1 MFFRKPS
8 DHVPHVTIFH
18 TILRS
23 MLWILFIEIALLVGI
38 LYLCRINTSLE
49 QNAVDIL
56 QIQTE
61 NRQNYL
67 QGQMLDAQDLSS
79 LAGEINAVTQAM
91 LDDGEISLDTLD
103 SGSDAASPLLLSI
116 GDSLISSMRHRPV
129 TGIFVVLNTHDLDT
143 RKKGEPLPCLYLR
156 DLDPNSSPSQRNSDL
171 MLVRA
176 PAQVVQSLYIATDTS
191 WTPSINYGANGS
203 NGFLYPVFQAAYH
216 GNGELDA
223 ADYGHWTSSP
233 YTLSGDDHSAIAY
246 TIPLILDD
254 GTVYGVLGVE
264 ILESYLQALLPG
276 TELQNDSS
284 GTYLLGVASNSAIG
298 KDDLTVSV
306 ISASPAANAP
316 QQSYDQTLLLKP
328 SKRGGY
334 QSDSPLGLCHAA
346 VAPLTLYNRN
356 APFSNEQMLL
366 IGSVPVS
373 ALYAFSG
380 YVLRFLIIA
389 VLVVL
394 TAGLFSSLVLARK
407 LSRPISRLSDE
418 VAHARESRS
427 SIPMLSATGI
437 IELDRFSSA
446 FTQLGRE
453 VLDTSTKF
461 LRIMDMASVELG
473 GYELRSA
480 PDSIYVTD
488 NFFDLLGMPGVDAD
502 DLTAQSFRELLQRF
516 ERSCPHSP
524 APDGAMLYH
533 IRLPSGK
540 ERYLRIETT
549 HEDGTQVGLAEDAT
563 ANTLEKLRIEHERD
577 YDTLTDLY
585 NRRAFHRICAEFFC
599 SPEKLGHAALLMF
612 DLDNLKQINDTF
624 GHDWGDEYIR
634 RAGECFAK
642 NAPARTVCARI
653 SSDEF
658 NALFYGYNDQ
668 DTLRADIRALKAAL
682 EHSVVQLPSGRELRV
697 SVSGGVAWYPES
709 STNLI
714 TLRKYAD
721 FAMYQ
726 VKLSRKG
733 ELLEFDPEVYRTSLQ
748 ERRCHEEFR
757 RLINEELVTYRFQP
771 IIDAKDGS
779 VFAYEALMRVDLPT
793 LRSPMD
799 VLRLAR
805 EENCLH
811 EVERITFFCA
821 SSAYQA
827 LENAGKVVPSALLFI
842 NSIASQ
848 YLTPDELSEYS
859 ARYASIL
866 PRIVIEITEEEC
878 LDPKALRIKQ
888 TIRGSSGAFAL
899 DDYGSGY
906 SNERSLLE
914 LSPNYIKID
923 LSIIRSI
930 DTDANKRQI
939 VSNTVSYAHQRGMK
953 VVAEGLET
961 ADEVRT
967 VLSLGVDLL
976 QGFFLAMPQ
985 VEPGGASEESLAVIA
1000 EMHARAMR
1008 VKFRYLAAT
1017 SSKYRKKAHE
1027 SIAFVSLF
1035 LLSVLF
1041 RRAGASD
1048 DRAHRAVDV
1057 DGLGEVGVHAR
1068 GEAFLNVLMV
1078 GVGCEGDDRDV
1089 LRRLAVELSD
1099 GGSRLQAVHHRH
1111 LHVHQDRIE
1120 LVWRGLLDPL

>member
-8 DHVPHVTIFH
+8 DHAPHVTIFH

-67 QGQMLDAQDLSS
+67 QSQMLDAQDLSS
-79 LAGEINAVTQAM
+79 LAGKINAVTQAM

-143 RKKGEPLPCLYLR
+143 REKGEPLPCLYLR

-203 NGFLYPVFQAAYH
+203 SGFLYPVFQAAYH

-380 YVLRFLIIA
+380 DVVRLLIIA

-549 HEDGTQVGLAEDAT
+549 HEDGTQVGLAEDVT

-585 NRRAFHRICAEFFC
+585 NRRAFRRICAEFFC

-634 RAGECFAK
+634 LTGECFAK

-653 SSDEF
+653 SGDEF

-668 DTLRADIRALKAAL
+668 DTLRADICALKAAL
-682 EHSVVQLPSGRELRV
+682 EQSVVQLPSGRELRV

-726 VKLSRKG
+726 VKHSRKG
-733 ELLEFDPEVYRTSLQ
+733 ELLEFDPEVYRTDLQ

-757 RLINEELVTYRFQP
+757 RLINEELVTYHFQP

-793 LRSPMD
+793 LHSPAD

-811 EVERITFFCA
+811 EVERITFFRA
-821 SSAYQA
+821 SSAYQT
-827 LENAGKVVPSALLFI
+827 LENAGKVVPSALLFV

-866 PRIVIEITEEEC
+866 PRIVIEITEEEV

-923 LSIIRSI
+923 LSIIRDI

-985 VEPGGASEESLAVIA
+985 AEPGGASEESLAVIA
-1000 EMHARAMR
+1000 EMH
-1008 VKFRYLAAT
+1008 
-1017 SSKYRKKAHE
+1017 SQSDE
-1027 SIAFVSLF
+1027 SQISIF
-1035 LLSVLF
+1035 
-1041 RRAGASD
+1041 G
-1048 DRAHRAVDV
+1048 VDK
-1057 DGLGEVGVHAR
+1057 
-1068 GEAFLNVLMV
+1068 
-1078 GVGCEGDDRDV
+1078 
-1089 LRRLAVELSD
+1089 
-1099 GGSRLQAVHHRH
+1099 Q
-1111 LHVHQDRIE
+1111 
-1120 LVWRGLLDPL
+1120 

>member
-79 LAGEINAVTQAM
+79 LAGKINAVTQAM

-203 NGFLYPVFQAAYH
+203 SGFLYPVFQAAYH

-516 ERSCPHSP
+516 ERSCPHSL

-533 IRLPSGK
+533 IRLPNGK

-563 ANTLEKLRIEHERD
+563 ANTLEKLRIEHECD

-634 RAGECFAK
+634 RTGECFAK
-642 NAPARTVCARI
+642 NAPARTVC
-653 SSDEF
+653 
-658 NALFYGYNDQ
+658 
-668 DTLRADIRALKAAL
+668 ALKAAL

-697 SVSGGVAWYPES
+697 SVSGGIAWYPES

-757 RLINEELVTYRFQP
+757 RLINEELITYRFQP

-793 LRSPMD
+793 LHSPAD

-1000 EMHARAMR
+1000 EMH
-1008 VKFRYLAAT
+1008 
-1017 SSKYRKKAHE
+1017 SQSDE
-1027 SIAFVSLF
+1027 SQISIF
-1035 LLSVLF
+1035 
-1041 RRAGASD
+1041 G
-1048 DRAHRAVDV
+1048 
-1057 DGLGEVGVHAR
+1057 
-1068 GEAFLNVLMV
+1068 
-1078 GVGCEGDDRDV
+1078 GDK
-1089 LRRLAVELSD
+1089 
-1099 GGSRLQAVHHRH
+1099 Q
-1111 LHVHQDRIE
+1111 
-1120 LVWRGLLDPL
+1120 

>member
-8 DHVPHVTIFH
+8 DHAPHVTIFH

-67 QGQMLDAQDLSS
+67 QSQMLDAQDLSS
-79 LAGEINAVTQAM
+79 LAGKINAVTQAM

-116 GDSLISSMRHRPV
+116 GDSLISSMRHRPI

-143 RKKGEPLPCLYLR
+143 REKGEPLPCLYLR
-156 DLDPNSSPSQRNSDL
+156 DLDPDSSPSQRNSDL

-203 NGFLYPVFQAAYH
+203 SGFLYPVFQAAYH

-380 YVLRFLIIA
+380 DVVRLLIIA

-437 IELDRFSSA
+437 IELDRFSFA

-549 HEDGTQVGLAEDAT
+549 HEDGTQVGLAEDVT

-585 NRRAFHRICAEFFC
+585 NRRAFRRICAEFFC

-634 RAGECFAK
+634 LTGECFAK

-653 SSDEF
+653 SGDEF

-668 DTLRADIRALKAAL
+668 DTLRADICALKAAL
-682 EHSVVQLPSGRELRV
+682 EQSVVQLPSGRELRV

-726 VKLSRKG
+726 VKHSRKG
-733 ELLEFDPEVYRTSLQ
+733 ELLEFDPEVYRTDLQ

-757 RLINEELVTYRFQP
+757 RLINEELVTYHFQP

-793 LRSPMD
+793 LHSPAD

-811 EVERITFFCA
+811 EVERITFFRA
-821 SSAYQA
+821 SSAYQT
-827 LENAGKVVPSALLFI
+827 LENAGKVVPSALLFV

-866 PRIVIEITEEEC
+866 PRIVIEITEEEV

-923 LSIIRSI
+923 LSIIRDI

-1000 EMHARAMR
+1000 EM
-1008 VKFRYLAAT
+1008 Y
-1017 SSKYRKKAHE
+1017 SQSDE
-1027 SIAFVSLF
+1027 SQISIF
-1035 LLSVLF
+1035 
-1041 RRAGASD
+1041 G
-1048 DRAHRAVDV
+1048 
-1057 DGLGEVGVHAR
+1057 
-1068 GEAFLNVLMV
+1068 
-1078 GVGCEGDDRDV
+1078 GDK
-1089 LRRLAVELSD
+1089 
-1099 GGSRLQAVHHRH
+1099 Q
-1111 LHVHQDRIE
+1111 
-1120 LVWRGLLDPL
+1120 

>member
-79 LAGEINAVTQAM
+79 LAGKINAVTQAM

-116 GDSLISSMRHRPV
+116 GDSLISSMRHRPI

-143 RKKGEPLPCLYLR
+143 REKGEPLPCLYLR
-156 DLDPNSSPSQRNSDL
+156 DLDPDSAPSQRNSDL

-203 NGFLYPVFQAAYH
+203 SGVLYPVFQAAYH

-563 ANTLEKLRIEHERD
+563 ANTLEKLRIEHECD
-577 YDTLTDLY
+577 YDSLTDLY

-634 RAGECFAK
+634 RTGECFAK

-697 SVSGGVAWYPES
+697 SVSGGIAWYPES

-757 RLINEELVTYRFQP
+757 RLINEELVTYHFQP

-793 LRSPMD
+793 LHSPAD

-866 PRIVIEITEEEC
+866 PRIVIEITEEEV

-923 LSIIRSI
+923 LSIIRDI

-985 VEPGGASEESLAVIA
+985 VEPGGVSEESLAVIA
-1000 EMHARAMR
+1000 EMH
-1008 VKFRYLAAT
+1008 
-1017 SSKYRKKAHE
+1017 SQSDE
-1027 SIAFVSLF
+1027 SQISMF
-1035 LLSVLF
+1035 
-1041 RRAGASD
+1041 G
-1048 DRAHRAVDV
+1048 
-1057 DGLGEVGVHAR
+1057 
-1068 GEAFLNVLMV
+1068 
-1078 GVGCEGDDRDV
+1078 GDK
-1089 LRRLAVELSD
+1089 
-1099 GGSRLQAVHHRH
+1099 Q
-1111 LHVHQDRIE
+1111 
-1120 LVWRGLLDPL
+1120 

>member
-79 LAGEINAVTQAM
+79 LADKINAVTQAM

-116 GDSLISSMRHRPV
+116 GDSLISSMRHRPI

-143 RKKGEPLPCLYLR
+143 REKGEPLPCLYLR
-156 DLDPNSSPSQRNSDL
+156 DLDPDSSPSQRNSDL

-191 WTPSINYGANGS
+191 WTPSINYGSNGS
-203 NGFLYPVFQAAYH
+203 SGFLYPVFQAAYH

-298 KDDLTVSV
+298 KGDLTVSV

-316 QQSYDQTLLLKP
+316 QRSYDQTLLLKP

-334 QSDSPLGLCHAA
+334 QSDPPLGLCHAA

-563 ANTLEKLRIEHERD
+563 ANTLEKLRIERERD

-634 RAGECFAK
+634 RTGECFAK

-726 VKLSRKG
+726 VKHSRKG

-757 RLINEELVTYRFQP
+757 RLINEELVTYHFQP

-793 LRSPMD
+793 LHSPAD

-811 EVERITFFCA
+811 EVERITFFRA
-821 SSAYQA
+821 SSAYQT
-827 LENAGKVVPSALLFI
+827 LENAGKVVPSALLFV

-1000 EMHARAMR
+1000 EMH
-1008 VKFRYLAAT
+1008 
-1017 SSKYRKKAHE
+1017 SQSDE
-1027 SIAFVSLF
+1027 SQISIF
-1035 LLSVLF
+1035 
-1041 RRAGASD
+1041 G
-1048 DRAHRAVDV
+1048 
-1057 DGLGEVGVHAR
+1057 
-1068 GEAFLNVLMV
+1068 
-1078 GVGCEGDDRDV
+1078 GDK
-1089 LRRLAVELSD
+1089 
-1099 GGSRLQAVHHRH
+1099 Q
-1111 LHVHQDRIE
+1111 
-1120 LVWRGLLDPL
+1120 

>member
-23 MLWILFIEIALLVGI
+23 MLWILFIEIAMLVGI

-67 QGQMLDAQDLSS
+67 QDQLLDAQDLSS
-79 LAGEINAVTQAM
+79 LAGKINAVTQAM

-143 RKKGEPLPCLYLR
+143 RKKGEPLLCLYLR

-191 WTPSINYGANGS
+191 WTPSINYGSNGS
-203 NGFLYPVFQAAYH
+203 SGFLYPVFQAAYH

-427 SIPMLSATGI
+427 SIPTLSATGI

-488 NFFDLLGMPGVDAD
+488 NFFDLLGMPGVDAGA
-502 DLTAQSFRELLQRF
+502 LTAQSFRELLQRF

-549 HEDGTQVGLAEDAT
+549 REDGTQVGLAEDAT
-563 ANTLEKLRIEHERD
+563 ADTLEKLRIEHECD

-634 RAGECFAK
+634 RTGECFAK

-653 SSDEF
+653 SGDEF

-697 SVSGGVAWYPES
+697 SVSGGIAWYPES

-726 VKLSRKG
+726 VKHSRKG

-779 VFAYEALMRVDLPT
+779 VFAYEALMRVDLPM
-793 LRSPMD
+793 LRSPTD

-821 SSAYQA
+821 SSAYHA
-827 LENAGKVVPSALLFI
+827 LENAGKVVPSALLFV

-1000 EMHARAMR
+1000 EMH
-1008 VKFRYLAAT
+1008 
-1017 SSKYRKKAHE
+1017 SQSDE
-1027 SIAFVSLF
+1027 SQISIF
-1035 LLSVLF
+1035 
-1041 RRAGASD
+1041 G
-1048 DRAHRAVDV
+1048 
-1057 DGLGEVGVHAR
+1057 
-1068 GEAFLNVLMV
+1068 
-1078 GVGCEGDDRDV
+1078 GDK
-1089 LRRLAVELSD
+1089 
-1099 GGSRLQAVHHRH
+1099 Q
-1111 LHVHQDRIE
+1111 
-1120 LVWRGLLDPL
+1120 

>member
-79 LAGEINAVTQAM
+79 LAGKINAVTQAM

-103 SGSDAASPLLLSI
+103 SGSDAASSLLLSI

-143 RKKGEPLPCLYLR
+143 REKGEPLPCLYLR

-203 NGFLYPVFQAAYH
+203 SGFLYPVFQAAYH

-306 ISASPAANAP
+306 VSASPAANAP

-356 APFSNEQMLL
+356 APFSNDQMLL

-380 YVLRFLIIA
+380 YVVRLLIIA

-502 DLTAQSFRELLQRF
+502 DLTVQSFRELLQRF

-549 HEDGTQVGLAEDAT
+549 HEDGTQVGLAEDVT

-585 NRRAFHRICAEFFC
+585 NRRAFRRICAEFFC

-634 RAGECFAK
+634 LAGECFAK

-653 SSDEF
+653 SGDEF

-668 DTLRADIRALKAAL
+668 DTLRADICALKAAL
-682 EHSVVQLPSGRELRV
+682 EQSVVQLPSGRELRV

-726 VKLSRKG
+726 VKHSRKG
-733 ELLEFDPEVYRTSLQ
+733 ELLEFDPEVYRTDLQ

-757 RLINEELVTYRFQP
+757 RLINEELVTYHFQP

-793 LRSPMD
+793 LHSPAD

-811 EVERITFFCA
+811 EVERITFFRA
-821 SSAYQA
+821 SSAYQT
-827 LENAGKVVPSALLFI
+827 LENAGKVVPSALLFV

-866 PRIVIEITEEEC
+866 PRIVIEITEEEV

-923 LSIIRSI
+923 LSIIRDI

-1000 EMHARAMR
+1000 EM
-1008 VKFRYLAAT
+1008 Y
-1017 SSKYRKKAHE
+1017 SQSDE
-1027 SIAFVSLF
+1027 SQISIF
-1035 LLSVLF
+1035 
-1041 RRAGASD
+1041 G
-1048 DRAHRAVDV
+1048 
-1057 DGLGEVGVHAR
+1057 
-1068 GEAFLNVLMV
+1068 
-1078 GVGCEGDDRDV
+1078 GDK
-1089 LRRLAVELSD
+1089 
-1099 GGSRLQAVHHRH
+1099 Q
-1111 LHVHQDRIE
+1111 
-1120 LVWRGLLDPL
+1120 

>member
-67 QGQMLDAQDLSS
+67 QSQMLDAQDLSS
-79 LAGEINAVTQAM
+79 LAGKINAVTQAM

-116 GDSLISSMRHRPV
+116 GDSLISSMRHRPI

-143 RKKGEPLPCLYLR
+143 REKGEPLPCLYLR
-156 DLDPNSSPSQRNSDL
+156 DLDPDSSPSQRNSDL

-191 WTPSINYGANGS
+191 WTPSINYGSNGS
-203 NGFLYPVFQAAYH
+203 SGFLYPVFQAAYH

-276 TELQNDSS
+276 TELQNGSS

-380 YVLRFLIIA
+380 YVVRFLIIA

-427 SIPMLSATGI
+427 SIPTLSATGI

-549 HEDGTQVGLAEDAT
+549 HEDGAQVGLAEDVT
-563 ANTLEKLRIEHERD
+563 ANTLEKLRIEHECD

-585 NRRAFHRICAEFFC
+585 NRRAFRRICAEFFC

-634 RAGECFAK
+634 LTGECFAK

-653 SSDEF
+653 SGDEF

-682 EHSVVQLPSGRELRV
+682 EQSVVQLPSGRELRV

-726 VKLSRKG
+726 VKHSRKG
-733 ELLEFDPEVYRTSLQ
+733 ELLEFDPEVYRTDLQ

-757 RLINEELVTYRFQP
+757 RLINEELVTYHFQP

-793 LRSPMD
+793 LHSPAD

-811 EVERITFFCA
+811 EVERITFFRA

-827 LENAGKVVPSALLFI
+827 LENAGKVVPSALLFV

-866 PRIVIEITEEEC
+866 PRIVIEITEEEV

-923 LSIIRSI
+923 LSIIRDI

-985 VEPGGASEESLAVIA
+985 AEPGGASEESLAVIA
-1000 EMHARAMR
+1000 EMH
-1008 VKFRYLAAT
+1008 
-1017 SSKYRKKAHE
+1017 SQSDE
-1027 SIAFVSLF
+1027 SQISMF
-1035 LLSVLF
+1035 
-1041 RRAGASD
+1041 G
-1048 DRAHRAVDV
+1048 
-1057 DGLGEVGVHAR
+1057 
-1068 GEAFLNVLMV
+1068 
-1078 GVGCEGDDRDV
+1078 GDK
-1089 LRRLAVELSD
+1089 
-1099 GGSRLQAVHHRH
+1099 Q
-1111 LHVHQDRIE
+1111 
-1120 LVWRGLLDPL
+1120 

>member
-79 LAGEINAVTQAM
+79 LAGKINAVTQAM

-103 SGSDAASPLLLSI
+103 SGSDAASSLLLSI

-143 RKKGEPLPCLYLR
+143 REKGEPLPCLYLR

-203 NGFLYPVFQAAYH
+203 SGFLYPVFQAAYH

-306 ISASPAANAP
+306 VSASPAANAP

-380 YVLRFLIIA
+380 YVVRLLIIA

-502 DLTAQSFRELLQRF
+502 DLTVQSFRELLQRF

-549 HEDGTQVGLAEDAT
+549 HEDGTQVGLAEDVT

-585 NRRAFHRICAEFFC
+585 NRRAFRRICAEFFC

-624 GHDWGDEYIR
+624 GHDWVDEYIR
-634 RAGECFAK
+634 LTGECFAK

-653 SSDEF
+653 SGDEF

-668 DTLRADIRALKAAL
+668 DTLRADICALKAAL
-682 EHSVVQLPSGRELRV
+682 EQSVVQLPSGRELRV

-726 VKLSRKG
+726 VKHSRKG
-733 ELLEFDPEVYRTSLQ
+733 ELLEFDPEVYRTDLQ

-757 RLINEELVTYRFQP
+757 RLINEELVTYHFQP

-793 LRSPMD
+793 LHSPAD

-811 EVERITFFCA
+811 EVERITFFRA
-821 SSAYQA
+821 SSAYQT
-827 LENAGKVVPSALLFI
+827 LENAGKVVPSALLFV

-866 PRIVIEITEEEC
+866 PRIVIEITEEEV

-923 LSIIRSI
+923 LSIIRDI

-1000 EMHARAMR
+1000 EM
-1008 VKFRYLAAT
+1008 Y
-1017 SSKYRKKAHE
+1017 SQSDE
-1027 SIAFVSLF
+1027 SQISIF
-1035 LLSVLF
+1035 
-1041 RRAGASD
+1041 G
-1048 DRAHRAVDV
+1048 
-1057 DGLGEVGVHAR
+1057 
-1068 GEAFLNVLMV
+1068 
-1078 GVGCEGDDRDV
+1078 GDK
-1089 LRRLAVELSD
+1089 
-1099 GGSRLQAVHHRH
+1099 Q
-1111 LHVHQDRIE
+1111 
-1120 LVWRGLLDPL
+1120 

>member
-8 DHVPHVTIFH
+8 DHAPHVTIFH

-79 LAGEINAVTQAM
+79 LAGKINAVTQAM

-103 SGSDAASPLLLSI
+103 SGSDAASSLLLSI

-143 RKKGEPLPCLYLR
+143 REKGEPLPCLYLR

-203 NGFLYPVFQAAYH
+203 SGFLYPVFQAAYH

-306 ISASPAANAP
+306 VSASPAANAP

-380 YVLRFLIIA
+380 YVVRLLIIA

-502 DLTAQSFRELLQRF
+502 DLTVQSFRELLQRF

-549 HEDGTQVGLAEDAT
+549 HEDGTQVGLAEDVT

-585 NRRAFHRICAEFFC
+585 NRRAFRRICAEFFC

-634 RAGECFAK
+634 LTGECFAK

-653 SSDEF
+653 SGDEF

-668 DTLRADIRALKAAL
+668 DTLRADICALKAAL
-682 EHSVVQLPSGRELRV
+682 EQSVVQLPSGRELRV

-726 VKLSRKG
+726 VKHSRKG
-733 ELLEFDPEVYRTSLQ
+733 ELLEFDPEVYRTDLQ

-757 RLINEELVTYRFQP
+757 RLINEELVTYHFQP

-793 LRSPMD
+793 LHSPAD

-811 EVERITFFCA
+811 EVERITFFRA
-821 SSAYQA
+821 SSAYQT
-827 LENAGKVVPSALLFI
+827 LENAGKVVPSALLFV

-866 PRIVIEITEEEC
+866 PRIVIEITEEEV

-923 LSIIRSI
+923 LSIIRDI

-1000 EMHARAMR
+1000 EM
-1008 VKFRYLAAT
+1008 Y
-1017 SSKYRKKAHE
+1017 SQSDE
-1027 SIAFVSLF
+1027 SQISIF
-1035 LLSVLF
+1035 
-1041 RRAGASD
+1041 G
-1048 DRAHRAVDV
+1048 
-1057 DGLGEVGVHAR
+1057 
-1068 GEAFLNVLMV
+1068 
-1078 GVGCEGDDRDV
+1078 GDK
-1089 LRRLAVELSD
+1089 
-1099 GGSRLQAVHHRH
+1099 Q
-1111 LHVHQDRIE
+1111 
-1120 LVWRGLLDPL
+1120 

>member
-79 LAGEINAVTQAM
+79 LAGKINAVTQYM

-143 RKKGEPLPCLYLR
+143 REKGDPLPCLYLR

-203 NGFLYPVFQAAYH
+203 SGFLYPVFQAAYH

-298 KDDLTVSV
+298 KDDLTVSI
-306 ISASPAANAP
+306 ISASPATNAP

-380 YVLRFLIIA
+380 YVVRLLIIA

-502 DLTAQSFRELLQRF
+502 NLTAQSFRELLQRF

-549 HEDGTQVGLAEDAT
+549 HEDGTQVGLAEDVT
-563 ANTLEKLRIEHERD
+563 ASTLEKLRIEHERD

-585 NRRAFHRICAEFFC
+585 NRRAFRRICAEFFC

-624 GHDWGDEYIR
+624 GHDCGDEYIR
-634 RAGECFAK
+634 RTGECFAK

-653 SSDEF
+653 SGDEF

-668 DTLRADIRALKAAL
+668 DTLRADICALKAAL
-682 EHSVVQLPSGRELRV
+682 EQSVVQLPSGRELRV

-726 VKLSRKG
+726 VKHSRKG
-733 ELLEFDPEVYRTSLQ
+733 ELLEFDPEVYRTDLQ

-757 RLINEELVTYRFQP
+757 RLINEELVTYHFQP

-793 LRSPMD
+793 LHSPAD

-811 EVERITFFCA
+811 EVERITFFRA
-821 SSAYQA
+821 SSAYQT
-827 LENAGKVVPSALLFI
+827 LENAGKVVPSALLFV

-866 PRIVIEITEEEC
+866 PRIVIEITEEEV

-923 LSIIRSI
+923 LSIIRDI

-985 VEPGGASEESLAVIA
+985 VEPGGASKGSLAVIA
-1000 EMHARAMR
+1000 EMH
-1008 VKFRYLAAT
+1008 
-1017 SSKYRKKAHE
+1017 SQSDE
-1027 SIAFVSLF
+1027 SQISMF
-1035 LLSVLF
+1035 
-1041 RRAGASD
+1041 G
-1048 DRAHRAVDV
+1048 
-1057 DGLGEVGVHAR
+1057 
-1068 GEAFLNVLMV
+1068 
-1078 GVGCEGDDRDV
+1078 GDK
-1089 LRRLAVELSD
+1089 
-1099 GGSRLQAVHHRH
+1099 Q
-1111 LHVHQDRIE
+1111 
-1120 LVWRGLLDPL
+1120 

>member
-8 DHVPHVTIFH
+8 DHAPHVTIFH

-79 LAGEINAVTQAM
+79 LAGKINAVTQAM

-103 SGSDAASPLLLSI
+103 SSSDAASPLLLSI

-143 RKKGEPLPCLYLR
+143 REKGEPLPCLYLR
-156 DLDPNSSPSQRNSDL
+156 DLDPNSAPSQRNSDL

-203 NGFLYPVFQAAYH
+203 SGFLYPVFQAAYH

-380 YVLRFLIIA
+380 YVVRLLIIA

-549 HEDGTQVGLAEDAT
+549 HEDGTQVGLAEDVT

-585 NRRAFHRICAEFFC
+585 NRRAFRRICAEFFS

-634 RAGECFAK
+634 LTGECFAK

-653 SSDEF
+653 SGDEF

-668 DTLRADIRALKAAL
+668 DTLRADICALKAAL
-682 EHSVVQLPSGRELRV
+682 EQSVVQLPSGRELRV

-726 VKLSRKG
+726 VKHSRKG

-757 RLINEELVTYRFQP
+757 SLINEELVTYHFQP

-793 LRSPMD
+793 LHSPAD

-811 EVERITFFCA
+811 EVERITFFRA
-821 SSAYQA
+821 SSAYQT
-827 LENAGKVVPSALLFI
+827 LENAGKVVPSALLFV

-866 PRIVIEITEEEC
+866 PRIVIEITEEEV

-923 LSIIRSI
+923 LSIIRDI

-1000 EMHARAMR
+1000 EMH
-1008 VKFRYLAAT
+1008 
-1017 SSKYRKKAHE
+1017 SQSDE
-1027 SIAFVSLF
+1027 SQISIF
-1035 LLSVLF
+1035 
-1041 RRAGASD
+1041 G
-1048 DRAHRAVDV
+1048 
-1057 DGLGEVGVHAR
+1057 
-1068 GEAFLNVLMV
+1068 
-1078 GVGCEGDDRDV
+1078 GDK
-1089 LRRLAVELSD
+1089 
-1099 GGSRLQAVHHRH
+1099 Q
-1111 LHVHQDRIE
+1111 
-1120 LVWRGLLDPL
+1120 

>member
-8 DHVPHVTIFH
+8 DQAPHVTIFH

-116 GDSLISSMRHRPV
+116 GDSLISSMRHRPI

-143 RKKGEPLPCLYLR
+143 REKGEPLPCLYLR
-156 DLDPNSSPSQRNSDL
+156 DLDPDSSPSQRNSDL

-203 NGFLYPVFQAAYH
+203 SGFLYPVFQAAYH

-380 YVLRFLIIA
+380 DVVRLLIIA

-427 SIPMLSATGI
+427 SIPTLSATGI

-480 PDSIYVTD
+480 PNSIYVTD

-549 HEDGTQVGLAEDAT
+549 HEDGTQVGLAEDVT
-563 ANTLEKLRIEHERD
+563 ASTLEKLRIEHERD

-634 RAGECFAK
+634 RTGECFAK

-653 SSDEF
+653 SGDEF
-658 NALFYGYNDQ
+658 SALFYGYNDQ

-682 EHSVVQLPSGRELRV
+682 EHSDVQLPSGRELRV
-697 SVSGGVAWYPES
+697 SVSGGIAWYPES

-726 VKLSRKG
+726 VKHSRKG
-733 ELLEFDPEVYRTSLQ
+733 ELLEFDPEVYRTNLQ

-757 RLINEELVTYRFQP
+757 RLINEELVSYHFQP

-793 LRSPMD
+793 LHSPAD

-827 LENAGKVVPSALLFI
+827 LENAGKVVPSALLFV

-866 PRIVIEITEEEC
+866 PRIVIEITEEEG

-923 LSIIRSI
+923 LSIIRDI

-985 VEPGGASEESLAVIA
+985 AEPGGASEESLAVIA
-1000 EMHARAMR
+1000 EMH
-1008 VKFRYLAAT
+1008 
-1017 SSKYRKKAHE
+1017 SQSDE
-1027 SIAFVSLF
+1027 SQISIF
-1035 LLSVLF
+1035 
-1041 RRAGASD
+1041 G
-1048 DRAHRAVDV
+1048 
-1057 DGLGEVGVHAR
+1057 
-1068 GEAFLNVLMV
+1068 
-1078 GVGCEGDDRDV
+1078 GDK
-1089 LRRLAVELSD
+1089 
-1099 GGSRLQAVHHRH
+1099 Q
-1111 LHVHQDRIE
+1111 
-1120 LVWRGLLDPL
+1120 

>member
-8 DHVPHVTIFH
+8 DHAPHVTIFH

-67 QGQMLDAQDLSS
+67 QSQMLDAQDLSS
-79 LAGEINAVTQAM
+79 LAGKINAVTQAM

-103 SGSDAASPLLLSI
+103 SGSDTASPLLLSI
-116 GDSLISSMRHRPV
+116 GDSLISSMRHRPI

-143 RKKGEPLPCLYLR
+143 REKGEPLPCLYLR

-203 NGFLYPVFQAAYH
+203 SGFLYPVFQAAYH

-284 GTYLLGVASNSAIG
+284 GTYLLGIASNSAIG

-380 YVLRFLIIA
+380 DVVRLLIIA

-549 HEDGTQVGLAEDAT
+549 HEDGTQVGLAEDVT

-585 NRRAFHRICAEFFC
+585 NRRAFRRICAEFFC

-634 RAGECFAK
+634 LTGECFAK

-653 SSDEF
+653 SGDEF

-682 EHSVVQLPSGRELRV
+682 EQSVVQLPSGRELRV

-726 VKLSRKG
+726 VKHSRKG
-733 ELLEFDPEVYRTSLQ
+733 ELLEFDPEVYRTDLQ

-757 RLINEELVTYRFQP
+757 RLINEELVTYHFQP
-771 IIDAKDGS
+771 IIDAKNGS

-793 LRSPMD
+793 LHSPAD

-811 EVERITFFCA
+811 EVERITFFRA

-827 LENAGKVVPSALLFI
+827 LENAGKVVPSALLFV

-866 PRIVIEITEEEC
+866 PRIVIEITEEEV

-888 TIRGSSGAFAL
+888 TIPGSSGAFAL

-923 LSIIRSI
+923 LSIIRDI

-985 VEPGGASEESLAVIA
+985 AEPGGASEESLAVIA
-1000 EMHARAMR
+1000 EVH
-1008 VKFRYLAAT
+1008 
-1017 SSKYRKKAHE
+1017 SQSDE
-1027 SIAFVSLF
+1027 SQISIF
-1035 LLSVLF
+1035 
-1041 RRAGASD
+1041 G
-1048 DRAHRAVDV
+1048 
-1057 DGLGEVGVHAR
+1057 
-1068 GEAFLNVLMV
+1068 
-1078 GVGCEGDDRDV
+1078 GDK
-1089 LRRLAVELSD
+1089 
-1099 GGSRLQAVHHRH
+1099 Q
-1111 LHVHQDRIE
+1111 
-1120 LVWRGLLDPL
+1120 

>member
-79 LAGEINAVTQAM
+79 LAGKINAVTQAM

-143 RKKGEPLPCLYLR
+143 REKGEPLPCLYLR

-191 WTPSINYGANGS
+191 WTPSINYGSNGS
-203 NGFLYPVFQAAYH
+203 SGFLYPVFQAAYH

-380 YVLRFLIIA
+380 YVVRFLIIA

-549 HEDGTQVGLAEDAT
+549 HEDGTQVGLAEDVT

-634 RAGECFAK
+634 RTGECFAK

-653 SSDEF
+653 SGDEF

-697 SVSGGVAWYPES
+697 SVSGGIAWYPES

-726 VKLSRKG
+726 VKHSRKG

-793 LRSPMD
+793 LHSPAD

-811 EVERITFFCA
+811 EVERITFFRA
-821 SSAYQA
+821 SSAYQT
-827 LENAGKVVPSALLFI
+827 LENAGKVVPSALLFL

-866 PRIVIEITEEEC
+866 PRIVIEITEEEV

-888 TIRGSSGAFAL
+888 TIPGSSGAFAL

-1000 EMHARAMR
+1000 EMH
-1008 VKFRYLAAT
+1008 
-1017 SSKYRKKAHE
+1017 SQSDE
-1027 SIAFVSLF
+1027 SQISIF
-1035 LLSVLF
+1035 
-1041 RRAGASD
+1041 G
-1048 DRAHRAVDV
+1048 
-1057 DGLGEVGVHAR
+1057 
-1068 GEAFLNVLMV
+1068 
-1078 GVGCEGDDRDV
+1078 GDK
-1089 LRRLAVELSD
+1089 
-1099 GGSRLQAVHHRH
+1099 Q
-1111 LHVHQDRIE
+1111 
-1120 LVWRGLLDPL
+1120 

>member
-143 RKKGEPLPCLYLR
+143 REKGEPLPCLYLR

-191 WTPSINYGANGS
+191 WTPSINYGSNGS
-203 NGFLYPVFQAAYH
+203 SGFLYPVFQAAYH

-298 KDDLTVSV
+298 KGDLTVSV

-316 QQSYDQTLLLKP
+316 QRSYDQTLLLKP

-634 RAGECFAK
+634 RTGECFAK

-827 LENAGKVVPSALLFI
+827 LENAGKVVPSALLFV

-1000 EMHARAMR
+1000 EMH
-1008 VKFRYLAAT
+1008 
-1017 SSKYRKKAHE
+1017 SQSDE
-1027 SIAFVSLF
+1027 SQISIF
-1035 LLSVLF
+1035 
-1041 RRAGASD
+1041 G
-1048 DRAHRAVDV
+1048 
-1057 DGLGEVGVHAR
+1057 
-1068 GEAFLNVLMV
+1068 
-1078 GVGCEGDDRDV
+1078 GDK
-1089 LRRLAVELSD
+1089 
-1099 GGSRLQAVHHRH
+1099 Q
-1111 LHVHQDRIE
+1111 
-1120 LVWRGLLDPL
+1120 

>member
-79 LAGEINAVTQAM
+79 LAGKINAVTQAM

-143 RKKGEPLPCLYLR
+143 REKGEPLPCLYLR

-203 NGFLYPVFQAAYH
+203 SGFLYPVFQAAYH

-316 QQSYDQTLLLKP
+316 QQSYDQALLLKP

-380 YVLRFLIIA
+380 DVVRLLIIA

-549 HEDGTQVGLAEDAT
+549 HEDGTQVGLAEDVT

-585 NRRAFHRICAEFFC
+585 NRRAFRRICAEFFC

-624 GHDWGDEYIR
+624 GHDCGDEYIR
-634 RAGECFAK
+634 LTGECFAK

-653 SSDEF
+653 SGDEF

-668 DTLRADIRALKAAL
+668 DTLRADICALKAAL
-682 EHSVVQLPSGRELRV
+682 EQSVVQLPSGRELRV

-726 VKLSRKG
+726 VKHSRKG
-733 ELLEFDPEVYRTSLQ
+733 ELLEFDPEVYRTDLQ

-757 RLINEELVTYRFQP
+757 RLINEELISYHFQP

-793 LRSPMD
+793 LHSPAD

-827 LENAGKVVPSALLFI
+827 LENAGKVVPSALLFV

-866 PRIVIEITEEEC
+866 PRIVIEITEEEG

-923 LSIIRSI
+923 LSIIRDI

-1000 EMHARAMR
+1000 EMH
-1008 VKFRYLAAT
+1008 
-1017 SSKYRKKAHE
+1017 SQSDE
-1027 SIAFVSLF
+1027 SQISIF
-1035 LLSVLF
+1035 
-1041 RRAGASD
+1041 G
-1048 DRAHRAVDV
+1048 
-1057 DGLGEVGVHAR
+1057 
-1068 GEAFLNVLMV
+1068 
-1078 GVGCEGDDRDV
+1078 GDK
-1089 LRRLAVELSD
+1089 
-1099 GGSRLQAVHHRH
+1099 Q
-1111 LHVHQDRIE
+1111 
-1120 LVWRGLLDPL
+1120 

>member
-79 LAGEINAVTQAM
+79 LAGKINAVTQAM

-143 RKKGEPLPCLYLR
+143 REKGEPLPCLYLR

-203 NGFLYPVFQAAYH
+203 SGFLYPVFQAAYH

-380 YVLRFLIIA
+380 DVVRLLIIA

-549 HEDGTQVGLAEDAT
+549 HEDGTQVGLAEDVT

-585 NRRAFHRICAEFFC
+585 NRRAFRRICAEFFC

-634 RAGECFAK
+634 LTGECFAK

-653 SSDEF
+653 SGDEF

-668 DTLRADIRALKAAL
+668 DTLRADICALKAAL
-682 EHSVVQLPSGRELRV
+682 EQSVVQLPSGRELRV

-726 VKLSRKG
+726 VKHSRKG
-733 ELLEFDPEVYRTSLQ
+733 ELLEFDPEVYRTDLQ

-757 RLINEELVTYRFQP
+757 RLINEELVTYHFQP

-793 LRSPMD
+793 LHSPAD

-811 EVERITFFCA
+811 EVERITFFRA
-821 SSAYQA
+821 SSAYQT
-827 LENAGKVVPSALLFI
+827 LENAGKVVPSALLFV

-866 PRIVIEITEEEC
+866 PRIVIEITEEEV

-923 LSIIRSI
+923 LSIIRDI

-985 VEPGGASEESLAVIA
+985 AEPGGASEESLAVIA
-1000 EMHARAMR
+1000 EMH
-1008 VKFRYLAAT
+1008 
-1017 SSKYRKKAHE
+1017 SQSDE
-1027 SIAFVSLF
+1027 SQISIF
-1035 LLSVLF
+1035 
-1041 RRAGASD
+1041 G
-1048 DRAHRAVDV
+1048 VDK
-1057 DGLGEVGVHAR
+1057 
-1068 GEAFLNVLMV
+1068 
-1078 GVGCEGDDRDV
+1078 
-1089 LRRLAVELSD
+1089 
-1099 GGSRLQAVHHRH
+1099 Q
-1111 LHVHQDRIE
+1111 
-1120 LVWRGLLDPL
+1120 

>member
-38 LYLCRINTSLE
+38 LYLCRINTNLE

-79 LAGEINAVTQAM
+79 LAGKINAVTQAM
-91 LDDGEISLDTLD
+91 LDTLD

-203 NGFLYPVFQAAYH
+203 SGFLYPVFQAAYH

-563 ANTLEKLRIEHERD
+563 ANTLEKLRIEHECD

-634 RAGECFAK
+634 RTGECFAK

-658 NALFYGYNDQ
+658 SAFFYGYNDQ

-697 SVSGGVAWYPES
+697 SVSGGIAWYPES

-757 RLINEELVTYRFQP
+757 RLINEELISYHFQP

-793 LRSPMD
+793 LHSPAD

-1000 EMHARAMR
+1000 EMH
-1008 VKFRYLAAT
+1008 
-1017 SSKYRKKAHE
+1017 SQSDE
-1027 SIAFVSLF
+1027 SQISIF
-1035 LLSVLF
+1035 
-1041 RRAGASD
+1041 G
-1048 DRAHRAVDV
+1048 
-1057 DGLGEVGVHAR
+1057 
-1068 GEAFLNVLMV
+1068 
-1078 GVGCEGDDRDV
+1078 GDK
-1089 LRRLAVELSD
+1089 
-1099 GGSRLQAVHHRH
+1099 Q
-1111 LHVHQDRIE
+1111 
-1120 LVWRGLLDPL
+1120 

>member
-79 LAGEINAVTQAM
+79 LAGKINAVTQAM

-143 RKKGEPLPCLYLR
+143 REKGEPLPCLYLR

-191 WTPSINYGANGS
+191 WMPSINYGSNGS
-203 NGFLYPVFQAAYH
+203 SGFLYPVFQAAYH

-473 GYELRSA
+473 GYELHSA

-488 NFFDLLGMPGVDAD
+488 NFFDLLGMPGVNAD

-563 ANTLEKLRIEHERD
+563 ADTLEKLRIEHECD

-634 RAGECFAK
+634 RTGECFAK

-653 SSDEF
+653 SGDEF

-682 EHSVVQLPSGRELRV
+682 EHSVVHLPSGRELRV
-697 SVSGGVAWYPES
+697 SVSGGIAWYPES

-726 VKLSRKG
+726 VKHSRKG
-733 ELLEFDPEVYRTSLQ
+733 ELLEFDPAVYRSSLQ

-779 VFAYEALMRVDLPT
+779 VFAYEALMRVDLPM
-793 LRSPMD
+793 LRSPTD

-811 EVERITFFCA
+811 EVERITFFRA
-821 SSAYQA
+821 SSAYQT
-827 LENAGKVVPSALLFI
+827 LENAGKVVPSALLFV

-848 YLTPDELSEYS
+848 HLTPDELSEYS

-866 PRIVIEITEEEC
+866 PRIVIEITEEEG

-888 TIRGSSGAFAL
+888 TIPGSSGAFAL

-923 LSIIRSI
+923 LSIIRDI

-939 VSNTVSYAHQRGMK
+939 VSNTVSYAHQLGMK

-1000 EMHARAMR
+1000 EMH
-1008 VKFRYLAAT
+1008 
-1017 SSKYRKKAHE
+1017 SQSDE
-1027 SIAFVSLF
+1027 SQISIF
-1035 LLSVLF
+1035 
-1041 RRAGASD
+1041 G
-1048 DRAHRAVDV
+1048 
-1057 DGLGEVGVHAR
+1057 
-1068 GEAFLNVLMV
+1068 
-1078 GVGCEGDDRDV
+1078 GDK
-1089 LRRLAVELSD
+1089 
-1099 GGSRLQAVHHRH
+1099 Q
-1111 LHVHQDRIE
+1111 
-1120 LVWRGLLDPL
+1120 

>member
-79 LAGEINAVTQAM
+79 LAGKINAVTQAM

-103 SGSDAASPLLLSI
+103 SGSDAASSLLLSI

-143 RKKGEPLPCLYLR
+143 REKGEPLPCLYLR

-203 NGFLYPVFQAAYH
+203 SGFLYPVFQAAYH

-306 ISASPAANAP
+306 VSASPAANAP

-380 YVLRFLIIA
+380 YVVRLLIIA

-502 DLTAQSFRELLQRF
+502 DLTVQSFRELLQRF

-549 HEDGTQVGLAEDAT
+549 HEDGTQVGLAEDVT

-585 NRRAFHRICAEFFC
+585 NRRAFRRICAEFFC

-634 RAGECFAK
+634 LTGECFAK

-653 SSDEF
+653 SGDEF

-668 DTLRADIRALKAAL
+668 DTLRADICALKAAL
-682 EHSVVQLPSGRELRV
+682 EQSVVQLPSGRELRV

-726 VKLSRKG
+726 VKHSRKG
-733 ELLEFDPEVYRTSLQ
+733 ELLEFDPEVYRTDLQ

-757 RLINEELVTYRFQP
+757 RLINEELVTYHFQP

-793 LRSPMD
+793 LHSPAD

-811 EVERITFFCA
+811 EVERITFFRA
-821 SSAYQA
+821 SSAYQT
-827 LENAGKVVPSALLFI
+827 LENAGKVVPSALLFV

-866 PRIVIEITEEEC
+866 PRIVIEITEEEV

-888 TIRGSSGAFAL
+888 TIRCSSGAFAL

-923 LSIIRSI
+923 LSIIRDI

-1000 EMHARAMR
+1000 EM
-1008 VKFRYLAAT
+1008 Y
-1017 SSKYRKKAHE
+1017 SQSDE
-1027 SIAFVSLF
+1027 SQISIF
-1035 LLSVLF
+1035 
-1041 RRAGASD
+1041 G
-1048 DRAHRAVDV
+1048 
-1057 DGLGEVGVHAR
+1057 
-1068 GEAFLNVLMV
+1068 
-1078 GVGCEGDDRDV
+1078 GDK
-1089 LRRLAVELSD
+1089 
-1099 GGSRLQAVHHRH
+1099 Q
-1111 LHVHQDRIE
+1111 
-1120 LVWRGLLDPL
+1120 

>member
-8 DHVPHVTIFH
+8 DHAPHVTIFH

-38 LYLCRINTSLE
+38 LYLCRINTNLE

-67 QGQMLDAQDLSS
+67 QSQMLDAQDLSS
-79 LAGEINAVTQAM
+79 LAGKINAVTQAM

-143 RKKGEPLPCLYLR
+143 REKGEPLPCLYLR

-203 NGFLYPVFQAAYH
+203 SGFLYPVFQAAYH

-516 ERSCPHSP
+516 ERSCPHSL

-563 ANTLEKLRIEHERD
+563 ANTLEKLRIEHECD

-634 RAGECFAK
+634 RTGECFAK

-682 EHSVVQLPSGRELRV
+682 EQSVVQLPSGRELRV
-697 SVSGGVAWYPES
+697 SVSGGIAWYPES

-726 VKLSRKG
+726 VKHSRKG
-733 ELLEFDPEVYRTSLQ
+733 ELLEFDPEVYRTDLQ

-757 RLINEELVTYRFQP
+757 RLINEELISYHFQP

-793 LRSPMD
+793 LHSPAD

-811 EVERITFFCA
+811 EVERITFFRA

-827 LENAGKVVPSALLFI
+827 LENAGKVVPSALLFV

-866 PRIVIEITEEEC
+866 PRIVIEITEEEV

-888 TIRGSSGAFAL
+888 TIPGSSGAFAL

-1000 EMHARAMR
+1000 EMH
-1008 VKFRYLAAT
+1008 
-1017 SSKYRKKAHE
+1017 SQSDE
-1027 SIAFVSLF
+1027 SQISIF
-1035 LLSVLF
+1035 
-1041 RRAGASD
+1041 G
-1048 DRAHRAVDV
+1048 
-1057 DGLGEVGVHAR
+1057 
-1068 GEAFLNVLMV
+1068 
-1078 GVGCEGDDRDV
+1078 GDK
-1089 LRRLAVELSD
+1089 
-1099 GGSRLQAVHHRH
+1099 Q
-1111 LHVHQDRIE
+1111 
-1120 LVWRGLLDPL
+1120 

>member
-79 LAGEINAVTQAM
+79 LAGKINAVTQAM

-103 SGSDAASPLLLSI
+103 SGSDAASSLLLSI

-143 RKKGEPLPCLYLR
+143 REKGEPLPCLYLR

-203 NGFLYPVFQAAYH
+203 SGFLYPVFQAAYH

-306 ISASPAANAP
+306 VSASPAANAP

-380 YVLRFLIIA
+380 YVVRLLIIA

-418 VAHARESRS
+418 VAHVRESRS

-502 DLTAQSFRELLQRF
+502 DLTVQSFRELLQRF

-549 HEDGTQVGLAEDAT
+549 HEDGTQVGLAEDVT

-585 NRRAFHRICAEFFC
+585 NRRAFRRICAEFFC

-634 RAGECFAK
+634 LTGECFAK

-653 SSDEF
+653 SGDEF

-668 DTLRADIRALKAAL
+668 DTLRADICALKAAL
-682 EHSVVQLPSGRELRV
+682 EQSVVQLPSGRELRV

-726 VKLSRKG
+726 VKHSRKG
-733 ELLEFDPEVYRTSLQ
+733 ELLEFDPEVYRTDLQ

-757 RLINEELVTYRFQP
+757 RLINEELVTYHFQP

-793 LRSPMD
+793 LHSPAD

-811 EVERITFFCA
+811 EVERITFFRA
-821 SSAYQA
+821 SSAYQT
-827 LENAGKVVPSALLFI
+827 LENAGKVVPSALLFV

-866 PRIVIEITEEEC
+866 PRIVIEITEEEV

-923 LSIIRSI
+923 LSIIRDI

-1000 EMHARAMR
+1000 EM
-1008 VKFRYLAAT
+1008 Y
-1017 SSKYRKKAHE
+1017 SQSDE
-1027 SIAFVSLF
+1027 SQISIF
-1035 LLSVLF
+1035 
-1041 RRAGASD
+1041 G
-1048 DRAHRAVDV
+1048 
-1057 DGLGEVGVHAR
+1057 
-1068 GEAFLNVLMV
+1068 
-1078 GVGCEGDDRDV
+1078 GDK
-1089 LRRLAVELSD
+1089 
-1099 GGSRLQAVHHRH
+1099 Q
-1111 LHVHQDRIE
+1111 
-1120 LVWRGLLDPL
+1120 

>member
-38 LYLCRINTSLE
+38 LYLCRINTNLE

-79 LAGEINAVTQAM
+79 LAGKINAVTQAM

-203 NGFLYPVFQAAYH
+203 SGFLYPVFQAAYH

-264 ILESYLQALLPG
+264 ILESYLQTLLPG

-316 QQSYDQTLLLKP
+316 QRSYDQTLLLKP

-380 YVLRFLIIA
+380 YVLR
-389 VLVVL
+389 
-394 TAGLFSSLVLARK
+394 
-407 LSRPISRLSDE
+407 
-418 VAHARESRS
+418 
-427 SIPMLSATGI
+427 
-437 IELDRFSSA
+437 
-446 FTQLGRE
+446 
-453 VLDTSTKF
+453 
-461 LRIMDMASVELG
+461 
-473 GYELRSA
+473 SA

-502 DLTAQSFRELLQRF
+502 NLTAQSFRELLQRF

-563 ANTLEKLRIEHERD
+563 ANTLEKLRIEHECD

-634 RAGECFAK
+634 RTGECFAK

-658 NALFYGYNDQ
+658 SALFYGYNDQ

-697 SVSGGVAWYPES
+697 SVSGGIAWYPES

-726 VKLSRKG
+726 VKHSRRG

-757 RLINEELVTYRFQP
+757 RLINEELISYHFQP

-793 LRSPMD
+793 LHSPAD

-827 LENAGKVVPSALLFI
+827 LENAGKVVPSALLFV

-1000 EMHARAMR
+1000 EMH
-1008 VKFRYLAAT
+1008 
-1017 SSKYRKKAHE
+1017 SQSDE
-1027 SIAFVSLF
+1027 SQISI
-1035 LLSVLF
+1035 
-1041 RRAGASD
+1041 
-1048 DRAHRAVDV
+1048 
-1057 DGLGEVGVHAR
+1057 LG
-1068 GEAFLNVLMV
+1068 
-1078 GVGCEGDDRDV
+1078 GDK
-1089 LRRLAVELSD
+1089 
-1099 GGSRLQAVHHRH
+1099 Q
-1111 LHVHQDRIE
+1111 
-1120 LVWRGLLDPL
+1120 

>member
-79 LAGEINAVTQAM
+79 LAGKINAVTQSM

-143 RKKGEPLPCLYLR
+143 REKGDPLPCLYLR

-203 NGFLYPVFQAAYH
+203 SGFLYPVFQAAYH

-380 YVLRFLIIA
+380 YVVRLLIIA

-549 HEDGTQVGLAEDAT
+549 HEDGTQVGLAEDVT

-585 NRRAFHRICAEFFC
+585 NRRAFRRICAEFFC

-624 GHDWGDEYIR
+624 GHDCGDEYIR
-634 RAGECFAK
+634 LTGECFAK

-653 SSDEF
+653 SGDEF

-668 DTLRADIRALKAAL
+668 DTLRADICALKAAL
-682 EHSVVQLPSGRELRV
+682 EQSVVQLPSGRELRV
-697 SVSGGVAWYPES
+697 SVSGGIAWYPES

-726 VKLSRKG
+726 VKHSRKG

-757 RLINEELVTYRFQP
+757 RLINEELVTYHFQP

-793 LRSPMD
+793 LHSPAD

-811 EVERITFFCA
+811 EVERITFFRA
-821 SSAYQA
+821 SSAYQT
-827 LENAGKVVPSALLFI
+827 LENAGKVVPSALLFV

-866 PRIVIEITEEEC
+866 PRIVIEITEEEV

-923 LSIIRSI
+923 LSIIRDI

-1000 EMHARAMR
+1000 EIH
-1008 VKFRYLAAT
+1008 
-1017 SSKYRKKAHE
+1017 SQSDE
-1027 SIAFVSLF
+1027 SQISIF
-1035 LLSVLF
+1035 
-1041 RRAGASD
+1041 G
-1048 DRAHRAVDV
+1048 
-1057 DGLGEVGVHAR
+1057 
-1068 GEAFLNVLMV
+1068 
-1078 GVGCEGDDRDV
+1078 GDK
-1089 LRRLAVELSD
+1089 
-1099 GGSRLQAVHHRH
+1099 Q
-1111 LHVHQDRIE
+1111 
-1120 LVWRGLLDPL
+1120 

>member
-79 LAGEINAVTQAM
+79 LAGKINAVTQAM

-103 SGSDAASPLLLSI
+103 SGSDAASSLLLSI

-143 RKKGEPLPCLYLR
+143 REKGEPLPCLYLR

-203 NGFLYPVFQAAYH
+203 SGFLYPVFQAAYH

-306 ISASPAANAP
+306 VSASPAANAP

-380 YVLRFLIIA
+380 YVVRLLIIA

-502 DLTAQSFRELLQRF
+502 DLTVQSFRELLQRF

-549 HEDGTQVGLAEDAT
+549 HEDGTQVGLAEDVT

-585 NRRAFHRICAEFFC
+585 NRRAFRRICAEFFC

-634 RAGECFAK
+634 LTGECFAK

-653 SSDEF
+653 SGDEF

-668 DTLRADIRALKAAL
+668 DTLRADICALKAAL
-682 EHSVVQLPSGRELRV
+682 EQSVVQLPSGRELRV

-726 VKLSRKG
+726 VKHSRKG
-733 ELLEFDPEVYRTSLQ
+733 ELLEFDPEVYRTDLQ

-757 RLINEELVTYRFQP
+757 RLINEELATYHFQP

-793 LRSPMD
+793 LHSPAD

-811 EVERITFFCA
+811 EVERITFFRA
-821 SSAYQA
+821 SSAYQT
-827 LENAGKVVPSALLFI
+827 LENAGKVVPSALLFV

-866 PRIVIEITEEEC
+866 PRIVIEITEEEV

-923 LSIIRSI
+923 LSIIRDI

-1000 EMHARAMR
+1000 EM
-1008 VKFRYLAAT
+1008 Y
-1017 SSKYRKKAHE
+1017 SQSDE
-1027 SIAFVSLF
+1027 SQISIF
-1035 LLSVLF
+1035 
-1041 RRAGASD
+1041 G
-1048 DRAHRAVDV
+1048 
-1057 DGLGEVGVHAR
+1057 
-1068 GEAFLNVLMV
+1068 
-1078 GVGCEGDDRDV
+1078 GDK
-1089 LRRLAVELSD
+1089 
-1099 GGSRLQAVHHRH
+1099 Q
-1111 LHVHQDRIE
+1111 
-1120 LVWRGLLDPL
+1120 

>member
-143 RKKGEPLPCLYLR
+143 RKKGEPLPCLCLR

-549 HEDGTQVGLAEDAT
+549 HENGTQVGLAEDAT
-563 ANTLEKLRIEHERD
+563 ANTLEKLRIEHECD

-634 RAGECFAK
+634 RTGECFAK

-653 SSDEF
+653 SGDEF

-793 LRSPMD
+793 LHSPAD

-1000 EMHARAMR
+1000 EMH
-1008 VKFRYLAAT
+1008 
-1017 SSKYRKKAHE
+1017 SQSDE
-1027 SIAFVSLF
+1027 SQISIF
-1035 LLSVLF
+1035 
-1041 RRAGASD
+1041 G
-1048 DRAHRAVDV
+1048 
-1057 DGLGEVGVHAR
+1057 
-1068 GEAFLNVLMV
+1068 
-1078 GVGCEGDDRDV
+1078 GDK
-1089 LRRLAVELSD
+1089 
-1099 GGSRLQAVHHRH
+1099 Q
-1111 LHVHQDRIE
+1111 
-1120 LVWRGLLDPL
+1120 

>member
-79 LAGEINAVTQAM
+79 LAGKINAVTQAM

-103 SGSDAASPLLLSI
+103 SGSDAASSLLLSI

-143 RKKGEPLPCLYLR
+143 REKGEPLPCLYLR

-203 NGFLYPVFQAAYH
+203 SGFLYPVFQAAYH

-246 TIPLILDD
+246 TIPLIFDD

-306 ISASPAANAP
+306 VSASPAANAP

-380 YVLRFLIIA
+380 YVVRLLIIA

-502 DLTAQSFRELLQRF
+502 DLTVQSFRELLQRF

-549 HEDGTQVGLAEDAT
+549 HEDGTQVGLAEDVT

-585 NRRAFHRICAEFFC
+585 NRRAFRRICAEFFC

-634 RAGECFAK
+634 LTGECFAK

-653 SSDEF
+653 SGDEF

-668 DTLRADIRALKAAL
+668 DTLRADICALKAAL
-682 EHSVVQLPSGRELRV
+682 EQSVVQLPSGRELRV

-726 VKLSRKG
+726 VKHSRKG
-733 ELLEFDPEVYRTSLQ
+733 ELLEFDPEVYRTDLQ

-757 RLINEELVTYRFQP
+757 RLINEELVTYHFQP

-793 LRSPMD
+793 LHSPAD

-811 EVERITFFCA
+811 EVERITFFRA
-821 SSAYQA
+821 SSAYQT
-827 LENAGKVVPSALLFI
+827 LENAGKVVPSALLFV

-866 PRIVIEITEEEC
+866 PRIVIEITEEEV

-923 LSIIRSI
+923 LSIIRDI

-1000 EMHARAMR
+1000 EM
-1008 VKFRYLAAT
+1008 Y
-1017 SSKYRKKAHE
+1017 SQSDE
-1027 SIAFVSLF
+1027 SQISIF
-1035 LLSVLF
+1035 
-1041 RRAGASD
+1041 G
-1048 DRAHRAVDV
+1048 
-1057 DGLGEVGVHAR
+1057 
-1068 GEAFLNVLMV
+1068 
-1078 GVGCEGDDRDV
+1078 GDK
-1089 LRRLAVELSD
+1089 
-1099 GGSRLQAVHHRH
+1099 Q
-1111 LHVHQDRIE
+1111 
-1120 LVWRGLLDPL
+1120 

>member
-79 LAGEINAVTQAM
+79 LAGKINAVTQAM

-103 SGSDAASPLLLSI
+103 SGSDAASPLLLSN
-116 GDSLISSMRHRPV
+116 GDSLISSMRHRPI

-143 RKKGEPLPCLYLR
+143 REKGEPLPCLYLR
-156 DLDPNSSPSQRNSDL
+156 DLDPDSAPSQRNSDL

-203 NGFLYPVFQAAYH
+203 SGFLYPVFQAAYH

-380 YVLRFLIIA
+380 YVVRLLIIA

-427 SIPMLSATGI
+427 SIPMHSATGI

-549 HEDGTQVGLAEDAT
+549 HEDGAQVGLAEDVT

-585 NRRAFHRICAEFFC
+585 NRRAFRRICAEFFC

-634 RAGECFAK
+634 LTGECFAK

-653 SSDEF
+653 SGDEF

-682 EHSVVQLPSGRELRV
+682 EQSVVQLPSGRELRV

-726 VKLSRKG
+726 VKHSRKG
-733 ELLEFDPEVYRTSLQ
+733 ELLEFDPEVYRTDLQ

-757 RLINEELVTYRFQP
+757 RLINEELVTYHFQP

-793 LRSPMD
+793 LHSPAD

-811 EVERITFFCA
+811 EVERITFFRA
-821 SSAYQA
+821 SSAYQT
-827 LENAGKVVPSALLFI
+827 LENAGKVVPSALLFV

-866 PRIVIEITEEEC
+866 PRIVIEITEEEV
-878 LDPKALRIKQ
+878 LDPKALCIKQ

-923 LSIIRSI
+923 LSIIRDI

-1000 EMHARAMR
+1000 EMH
-1008 VKFRYLAAT
+1008 
-1017 SSKYRKKAHE
+1017 SQSDE
-1027 SIAFVSLF
+1027 SQISIF
-1035 LLSVLF
+1035 
-1041 RRAGASD
+1041 G
-1048 DRAHRAVDV
+1048 
-1057 DGLGEVGVHAR
+1057 
-1068 GEAFLNVLMV
+1068 
-1078 GVGCEGDDRDV
+1078 GDK
-1089 LRRLAVELSD
+1089 
-1099 GGSRLQAVHHRH
+1099 Q
-1111 LHVHQDRIE
+1111 
-1120 LVWRGLLDPL
+1120 

>member
-79 LAGEINAVTQAM
+79 LADKINAVTQAM

-143 RKKGEPLPCLYLR
+143 REKGEPLPCLYLR
-156 DLDPNSSPSQRNSDL
+156 DLDPDSAPSQRNSDL

-203 NGFLYPVFQAAYH
+203 SGFLYPVFQAAYH

-380 YVLRFLIIA
+380 DVVRLLIIA

-549 HEDGTQVGLAEDAT
+549 HEDGTQVGLAEDVT

-634 RAGECFAK
+634 RTGECFAK

-653 SSDEF
+653 SGDEF

-668 DTLRADIRALKAAL
+668 DTLRADICALKAAL
-682 EHSVVQLPSGRELRV
+682 EQSVVQLPSGRELRV
-697 SVSGGVAWYPES
+697 SVSGGIAWYPES

-726 VKLSRKG
+726 VKHSRKG

-793 LRSPMD
+793 LHSPAD

-811 EVERITFFCA
+811 EVERITFFRA

-827 LENAGKVVPSALLFI
+827 LENAGKVVPSALLFV

-866 PRIVIEITEEEC
+866 PRIVIEITEEEV

-923 LSIIRSI
+923 LSIIRDI

-985 VEPGGASEESLAVIA
+985 VEPGSASEESLAVIA
-1000 EMHARAMR
+1000 EM
-1008 VKFRYLAAT
+1008 Y
-1017 SSKYRKKAHE
+1017 SQSDE
-1027 SIAFVSLF
+1027 SQISIF
-1035 LLSVLF
+1035 
-1041 RRAGASD
+1041 G
-1048 DRAHRAVDV
+1048 
-1057 DGLGEVGVHAR
+1057 
-1068 GEAFLNVLMV
+1068 
-1078 GVGCEGDDRDV
+1078 GDK
-1089 LRRLAVELSD
+1089 
-1099 GGSRLQAVHHRH
+1099 Q
-1111 LHVHQDRIE
+1111 
-1120 LVWRGLLDPL
+1120 

>member
-8 DHVPHVTIFH
+8 DHAPHVTIFH

-67 QGQMLDAQDLSS
+67 QSQMLDAQDLSS
-79 LAGEINAVTQAM
+79 LAGKINAVTQAM

-116 GDSLISSMRHRPV
+116 GDSLISSMRHRPI

-143 RKKGEPLPCLYLR
+143 REKGEPLPCLYLR
-156 DLDPNSSPSQRNSDL
+156 DLDPDSSPSQRNSDL

-203 NGFLYPVFQAAYH
+203 SGFLYPVFQAAYH

-346 VAPLTLYNRN
+346 VAPLALYNRN

-380 YVLRFLIIA
+380 DVVRLLIIA

-549 HEDGTQVGLAEDAT
+549 HEDGTQVGLAEDVT

-585 NRRAFHRICAEFFC
+585 NRRAFRRICAEFFC

-634 RAGECFAK
+634 LTGECFAK

-653 SSDEF
+653 SGDEF

-668 DTLRADIRALKAAL
+668 DTLRADICALKAAL
-682 EHSVVQLPSGRELRV
+682 EQSVVQLPSGRELRV

-726 VKLSRKG
+726 VKHSRKG
-733 ELLEFDPEVYRTSLQ
+733 ELLEFDPEVYRTDLQ

-757 RLINEELVTYRFQP
+757 RLINEELVTYHFQP

-793 LRSPMD
+793 LHSPAD

-811 EVERITFFCA
+811 EVERITFFRA

-827 LENAGKVVPSALLFI
+827 LENAGKVVPSALLFV

-866 PRIVIEITEEEC
+866 PRIVIEITEEEV

-1000 EMHARAMR
+1000 EMH
-1008 VKFRYLAAT
+1008 
-1017 SSKYRKKAHE
+1017 SHSDE
-1027 SIAFVSLF
+1027 SQISIF
-1035 LLSVLF
+1035 
-1041 RRAGASD
+1041 G
-1048 DRAHRAVDV
+1048 
-1057 DGLGEVGVHAR
+1057 
-1068 GEAFLNVLMV
+1068 
-1078 GVGCEGDDRDV
+1078 GDK
-1089 LRRLAVELSD
+1089 
-1099 GGSRLQAVHHRH
+1099 Q
-1111 LHVHQDRIE
+1111 
-1120 LVWRGLLDPL
+1120 

>member
-79 LAGEINAVTQAM
+79 LAGKINAVTQAM

-103 SGSDAASPLLLSI
+103 SGSDTASPLLLSI

-143 RKKGEPLPCLYLR
+143 REKGEPLPCLYLR
-156 DLDPNSSPSQRNSDL
+156 DLDPDSSPSQRNSDL

-203 NGFLYPVFQAAYH
+203 SGFLYPVFQAAYH

-284 GTYLLGVASNSAIG
+284 GTYLLGVASNSSIG

-380 YVLRFLIIA
+380 DVVRLLIIA

-549 HEDGTQVGLAEDAT
+549 HEDGAQVGLAEDVT

-585 NRRAFHRICAEFFC
+585 NRRAFRRICAEFFC

-634 RAGECFAK
+634 LTGECFAK

-653 SSDEF
+653 SGDEF

-668 DTLRADIRALKAAL
+668 DTLRADICALKAAL
-682 EHSVVQLPSGRELRV
+682 EQSVVQLPSGRELRV

-726 VKLSRKG
+726 VKHSRKG
-733 ELLEFDPEVYRTSLQ
+733 ELLEFDPEVYRTDLQ

-757 RLINEELVTYRFQP
+757 RLINEELVTYHFQP

-793 LRSPMD
+793 LHSPAD

-827 LENAGKVVPSALLFI
+827 LENAGKVVPSALLFV

-866 PRIVIEITEEEC
+866 PRIVIEITEEEV

-888 TIRGSSGAFAL
+888 TIPGSSGAFAL

-923 LSIIRSI
+923 LSIIRDI

-985 VEPGGASEESLAVIA
+985 AEPGGASEESLAVIA
-1000 EMHARAMR
+1000 EMH
-1008 VKFRYLAAT
+1008 
-1017 SSKYRKKAHE
+1017 SQSDE
-1027 SIAFVSLF
+1027 SQISMF
-1035 LLSVLF
+1035 
-1041 RRAGASD
+1041 G
-1048 DRAHRAVDV
+1048 
-1057 DGLGEVGVHAR
+1057 
-1068 GEAFLNVLMV
+1068 
-1078 GVGCEGDDRDV
+1078 GDK
-1089 LRRLAVELSD
+1089 
-1099 GGSRLQAVHHRH
+1099 Q
-1111 LHVHQDRIE
+1111 
-1120 LVWRGLLDPL
+1120 

>member
-67 QGQMLDAQDLSS
+67 QSQMLDAQDLSS
-79 LAGEINAVTQAM
+79 LAGKINAVTQAM

-103 SGSDAASPLLLSI
+103 SGSGAASPLLLSI
-116 GDSLISSMRHRPV
+116 GDSLISSMRHRPI

-143 RKKGEPLPCLYLR
+143 REKGEPLPCLYLR
-156 DLDPNSSPSQRNSDL
+156 DLDPDSSPSQRNSDL

-203 NGFLYPVFQAAYH
+203 SGFLYPVFQAAYH

-380 YVLRFLIIA
+380 DVVRLLIIA

-549 HEDGTQVGLAEDAT
+549 HEDGTQVGLAEDVT

-585 NRRAFHRICAEFFC
+585 NRRAFRRICAEFFC

-634 RAGECFAK
+634 LTGECFAK

-653 SSDEF
+653 SGDEF

-668 DTLRADIRALKAAL
+668 DTLRADICALKAAL
-682 EHSVVQLPSGRELRV
+682 EQSVVQLPSGRELHV

-726 VKLSRKG
+726 VKHSRKG
-733 ELLEFDPEVYRTSLQ
+733 ELLEFDPEVYRTDLQ

-757 RLINEELVTYRFQP
+757 RLINEELVTYHFQP

-793 LRSPMD
+793 LHSPAD

-811 EVERITFFCA
+811 EVERITFFRA
-821 SSAYQA
+821 SSAYQT
-827 LENAGKVVPSALLFI
+827 LENAGKVVPSALLFV

-866 PRIVIEITEEEC
+866 PRIVIEITEEEV

-923 LSIIRSI
+923 LSIIRDI

-1000 EMHARAMR
+1000 EMH
-1008 VKFRYLAAT
+1008 
-1017 SSKYRKKAHE
+1017 SQSDE
-1027 SIAFVSLF
+1027 SQISIF
-1035 LLSVLF
+1035 
-1041 RRAGASD
+1041 G
-1048 DRAHRAVDV
+1048 
-1057 DGLGEVGVHAR
+1057 
-1068 GEAFLNVLMV
+1068 
-1078 GVGCEGDDRDV
+1078 GDK
-1089 LRRLAVELSD
+1089 
-1099 GGSRLQAVHHRH
+1099 Q
-1111 LHVHQDRIE
+1111 
-1120 LVWRGLLDPL
+1120 